1 MSRKANPAVVGGFV
15 IGAIVLA
22 VASVFFF
29 GGGKFFKKTETY
41 VSYFEGSLKGLEVG
55 APVTFR
61 GVRVGTVKDI
71 KVVYELKNNNLKIPV
86 IFEIDLDRLE
96 VVGHGGTVPE
106 TPREAKKEDSALVQ
120 RGLRAQLQMRSLVTG
135 QLAVNLDFFP
145 DSKIVRHE
153 AYKGLP
159 EFPTVPSEVE
169 KFRDI
174 AQKLIASIQDAKID
188 EIAKDLRKLLNS
200 MNALVNSK
208 ELEDAIKGADRLV
221 NSPDIQA
228 SLGNLKSALKNADEA
243 MRSVRRLAD
252 NANTQLDPLAQGL
265 QQASDDLGKLLDEAS
280 RVFESIESSLD
291 ENSDLRVR
299 AVSAM
304 EEVAEAA
311 RSVRILADYIERHPE
326 AFLKGKKET
335 GQ

>member
-15 IGAIVLA
+15 LGAIVLA
-22 VASVFFF
+22 VAGVFFF
-29 GGGKFFKKTETY
+29 GGGKFFKTTETY

-61 GVRVGTVKDI
+61 GVRVGSVQDI
-71 KVVYELKNNNLKIPV
+71 KVVYQLKNNNLKIPV

-96 VVGHGGTVPE
+96 VVGKGGAAPE
-106 TPREAKKEDSALVQ
+106 TRTEAKKEDSDLVK

-153 AYKGLP
+153 DYKGLP

-169 KFRDI
+169 KFRDV
-174 AQKLIASIQDAKID
+174 AQKLIASVQDARID
-188 EIAKDLRKLLNS
+188 EIAGDLRNLLKS
-200 MNALVNSK
+200 MRALVTSK
-208 ELEDAIKGADRLV
+208 ELEDAIKGADRLI
-221 NSPDIQA
+221 NSPDLQA
-228 SLGNLKSALKNADEA
+228 LARDLRAALESAEKAMNSVRQLAENADGSLAPLEEGL
-243 MRSVRRLAD
+243 RRASGE
-252 NANTQLDPLAQGL
+252 LD
-265 QQASDDLGKLLDEAS
+265 KLLDEATRILAS
-280 RVFESIESSLD
+280 VESSLSD
-291 ENSDLRVR
+291 DSDLRVR
-299 AVSAM
+299 AVAAM

-311 RSVRILADYIERHPE
+311 RSVRVLANYIERHPE

>member
-15 IGAIVLA
+15 LGAIVLG

-29 GGGKFFKKTETY
+29 GGGKFFKTTETY
-41 VSYFEGSLKGLEVG
+41 VSFFEGSLKGLEVG

-61 GVRVGTVKDI
+61 GVRVGSVQEI
-71 KVVYELKNNNLKIPV
+71 KVVYDLKNNNLKIPV
-86 IFEIDLDRLE
+86 VFQIDLDRLE
-96 VVGHGGTVPE
+96 VLGHGGAIPE
-106 TPREAKKEDSALVQ
+106 TRSEANKEDSALVQ

-153 AYKGLP
+153 RYKGME

-169 KFRDI
+169 KFRDL
-174 AQKLIASIQDAKID
+174 AAKLVARLEDMQID
-188 EIAKDLRKLLNS
+188 EIADDLRNLLNS
-200 MNALVNSK
+200 MNALVTSK

-221 NSPDIQA
+221 NSPDLKA
-228 SLGNLKSALKNADEA
+228 SLQSLKSALENADEA
-243 MRSVRRLAD
+243 MQSVRRLAD
-252 NANTQLDPLAQGL
+252 NADRQLVPLAEGL
-265 QQASDDLGKLLDEAS
+265 RRASDDLGTLLDEAT
-280 RVFESIESSLD
+280 RVFESVESSLSED
-291 ENSDLRVR
+291 SDLRVR
-299 AVSAM
+299 AVAAM

-326 AFLKGKKET
+326 AFLKGKKEA